1 MRSGD
6 PQACYFDAKLM
17 PHRSLAPRGF
27 RILMGVVIGANLLIG
42 IPFLVWGAW
51 PVFGFMGLDIL
62 ALYLLFKLNYRS
74 GRLFERLRL
83 TDEDFTVARQHPDG
97 MRQHWRFTPYWL
109 RVAIDDPPRH
119 ESQLT
124 VGSHGRA
131 VVVGAF
137 LTPEERLEVAHAL
150 RQALARQRD
159 RLPPLSA

>member
-1 MRSGD
+1 MSAID

-42 IPFLVWGAW
+42 IPFLVSGAW

-74 GRLFERLRL
+74 GKLFEQLRL
-83 TDEDFTVARQHPDG
+83 TAADFTIWRQHPDG
-97 MRQHWRFTPYWL
+97 MAQNWRFQPYWL
-109 RVAIDDPPRH
+109 RVAIDDPPLPD
-119 ESQLT
+119 SQLT
-124 VGSHGRA
+124 LGSHGKS

-137 LTPEERLEVAHAL
+137 LTPEERLDVARAL
-150 RQALARQRD
+150 RAALARQRSN
-159 RLPPLSA
+159 LPPALA